1 MSDRIR
7 PLLEHPLRAMVPVP
21 GGGFC
26 LMSGYPGLEV
36 GLDGE
41 AYLDPQAASEALEA
55 MLGQGADTLI
65 VLAEAPE
72 LPEGNHDMLRRLCPE
87 GLELHFLPCRD
98 FEVPDATFTAR
109 WNSLRPALAARFA
122 AGGTIAM
129 ACQYGAGRSGLLT
142 ALVLIEEGQTPAAAI
157 ATVRR
162 HFHEA
167 VESEVQENWLL
178 AQVSGNTLGESLSKG

>member
-1 MSDRIR
+1 MTKSTH
-7 PLLEHPLRAMVPVP
+7 PVLEPPLRAKVPVP
-21 GGGFC
+21 GGGYC

-41 AYLDPQAASEALEA
+41 AYLDPDAAEAALQD
-55 MLGQGADTLI
+55 MLAHGANTLI
-65 VLAEAPE
+65 ILAEAPE
-72 LPEGNHDMLRRLCPE
+72 LPEGNHNMLRGLVPE

-98 FEVPDATFTAR
+98 FEVPDASFKER
-109 WNSLRPALAARFA
+109 WNALRPTLEKRLA

-142 ALVLIEEGQTPAAAI
+142 ALVLIEEGATPEAAI

-167 VESEVQENWLL
+167 VESEIQENWLL
-178 AQVSGNTLGESLSKG
+178 AQVPGKKGTANLS